1 MNTKTVNTTDTIAKF
16 ERDIAKNWNLA
27 KNNILET
34 CRVLAEAK
42 ATLSDSQFKD
52 MKLPWRKEGQ
62 DRQTRQT
69 TNRLVAI
76 GKDEKL
82 QKFDDLLPPSWGT
95 LYELTKIK
103 EDDFAKYVEDG
114 KVSPSMTR
122 ADAVGLVK
130 GEPQEEQENL
140 KAGKVVAFT
149 VYASDDDQ
157 AQLLLETYEATL
169 NPQDVE
175 GVYVEGSVIERL
187 IKEQEREAERKDRKA
202 YELAY
207 DFVKKYWTDLKNKEK
222 PKGEN
227 AVRALRKANAEL
239 VEFFDDWNKSSIY
252 KYDDR
257 ESVMNFVLN
266 SIGGEFKMNDF
277 TRQAW
282 SSN

>member
-103 EDDFAKYVEDG
+103 DDDFAKYVEEG

-122 ADAVGLVK
+122 ADAVVLVK
-130 GEPQEEQENL
+130 GEPQKEKENP

-157 AQLLLETYEATL
+157 AQLLLETYEASL
-169 NPQDVE
+169 NPQNVE
-175 GVYVEGSVIERL
+175 GVYVEESVIERL
-187 IKEQEREAERKDRKA
+187 IKEQEREAVRMNKKA
-202 YELAY
+202 YGLAF

-222 PKGEN
+222 PKGSD
-227 AVRALRKANAEL
+227 AVRVLRKANAEL
-239 VEFFDDWNKSSIY
+239 VEFFDDWNKSEIY

-257 ESVMNFVLN
+257 ESLMDFVLN
-266 SIGGEFKMNDF
+266 SIGGERKMSDF
-277 TRQAW
+277 TKQAY